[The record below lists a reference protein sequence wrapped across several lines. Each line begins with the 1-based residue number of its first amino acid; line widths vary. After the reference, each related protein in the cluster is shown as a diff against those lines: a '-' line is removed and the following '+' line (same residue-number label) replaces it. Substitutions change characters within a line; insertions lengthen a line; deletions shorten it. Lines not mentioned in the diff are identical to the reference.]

1 MPDGPAGQG
10 PFAARPVRPSA
21 VETQVR
27 GPRRAKL
34 AIASVDPWSVFRFT
48 LVFSV
53 TILIV
58 WLVVA
63 AVLFELLRSMGVLDS
78 LTTMINTT
86 FISSTGDRTVDQLF
100 DFKRLMLWAGG
111 LGVINAILFTALGTL
126 GAFVYNLCA
135 RIVGGF
141 EVTLTDR

>member
-1 MPDGPAGQG
+1 GPTTATVARPAAPGPGGGPAA
-10 PFAARPVRPSA
+10 PA
-21 VETQVR
+21 R

-86 FISSTGDRTVDQLF
+86 FISASGDRTVDQLF